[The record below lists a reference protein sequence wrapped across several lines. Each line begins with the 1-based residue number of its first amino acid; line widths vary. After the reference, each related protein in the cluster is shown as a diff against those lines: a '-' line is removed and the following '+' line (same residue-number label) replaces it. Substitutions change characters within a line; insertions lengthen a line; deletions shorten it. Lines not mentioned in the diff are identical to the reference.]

1 MMLAVLV
8 VGLLF
13 GLVVMHHASAA
24 GPHAATT
31 SMGAQDIV
39 HTAVSGGVILP
50 QLGDPSGVMG
60 PGEGHGGVDSS
71 VLLHLCLAII
81 AGVGLIL
88 AGSRRWRWVL
98 DRSARS
104 VVPVIRPASSP
115 CAPPSSAPAR
125 LALLCVLR
133 T

>member
-1 MMLAVLV
+1 MLAVLV

-24 GPHAATT
+24 GPHGATT
-31 SMGAQDIV
+31 SMGVQDSA
-39 HTAVSGGVILP
+39 HTAVSGGVTVP
-50 QLGDPSGVMG
+50 WLGGSSGAVDEG
-60 PGEGHGGVDSS
+60 GGHGGVDSS
-71 VLLHLCLAII
+71 VLLHLCLAIL

-88 AGSRRWRWVL
+88 AGSRGWRGVL
-98 DRSARS
+98 GRSARS
-104 VVPVIRPASSP
+104 VVSVVRPAPSP
-115 CAPPSSAPAR
+115 SAPPSSAPAR

>member
-1 MMLAVLV
+1 MLAVLV

-24 GPHAATT
+24 GSHGETT
-31 SMGAQDIV
+31 STGVQESA
-39 HTAVSGGVILP
+39 HNAVSGVTVP
-50 QLGDPSGVMG
+50 RLGGSSGAVDEG
-60 PGEGHGGVDSS
+60 GGHGGVDSS
-71 VLLHLCLAII
+71 VLLHLCLAIL

-88 AGSRRWRWVL
+88 AGSRGWRGFLGRW
-98 DRSARS
+98 ARS
-104 VVPVIRPASSP
+104 VVSVVRPAPSP
-115 CAPPSSAPAR
+115 SAPPSSAPAR